1 LLLNVSLIN
10 LAIKLC
16 DPYTVALHCNPGE
29 AYMLLITAS
38 CEAGPGST
46 HMCTFEIFI
55 WRILILEFA
64 DRCYFQNSTFDLSKL
79 HLYFKI
85 VKLLMLSYQGLN
97 LHPMRISEFALNL
110 KVSPA
115 RIEPRIFWLGS
126 SSLDICLFTRQNRQT
141 NTHKRG
147 PG

>member
-1 LLLNVSLIN
+1 MHVSSLGC
-10 LAIKLC
+10 LAGYI
-16 DPYTVALHCNPGE
+16 HCNPGE

-38 CEAGPGST
+38 CEASPASM

-64 DRCYFQNSTFDLSKL
+64 DRCYFKNSTFDLSKL

-85 VKLLMLSYQGLN
+85 VNFLELSTHGSN
-97 LHPMRISEFALNL
+97 LHSMRISEFALNL

-115 RIEPRIFWLGS
+115 RIELRIFWLGS
-126 SSLDICLFTRQNRQT
+126 SSLHQYTIGLSSKTV
-141 NTHKRG
+141 
-147 PG
+147 